1 VSYARPMTT
10 FKSVLQ
16 AQFDS
21 IDDLKKLPLRFNN
34 RNFNL
39 GDIAHIER
47 GYQDPPAPKVR
58 HNGKEVIALGI
69 SMARGGDIIALGK
82 DLALASQKLRET
94 LPTGIELAQVQDQ
107 PKSVSRSVHEFIQTL
122 AEALIIVLA
131 VSFLALGIHTKP
143 WRIDLRPGLVV
154 GLSIPTVLAIT
165 FLIMERWG
173 IDLHKISLGSLI
185 IALGLLVDDAIIVV
199 EMTVRKLE
207 EGYDRLTASIHAYTT
222 TAMPMLTG
230 TLITAT
236 GFLPIG
242 LANSAVGE
250 YTFAIFAV
258 TLDRADCLVVC
269 VRLFCAV
276 FGLSLIKR
284 ASKRHSRTY

>member
-1 VSYARPMTT
+1 MRQELLRVPNVAKVEQYGVQKEQIFVEVSQKKLARMGIDMRQVINALNQQNAVEYAG
-10 FKSVLQ
+10 VLRTPNDDIQ
-16 AQFDS
+16 IRITGQFDS

-94 LPTGIELAQVQDQ
+94 LPAGIELAQVQDQ

-143 WRIDLRPGLVV
+143 WRIDLRQ
-154 GLSIPTVLAIT
+154 A
-165 FLIMERWG
+165 
-173 IDLHKISLGSLI
+173 K
-185 IALGLLVDDAIIVV
+185 
-199 EMTVRKLE
+199 KNKK
-207 EGYDRLTASIHAYTT
+207 YQLTR
-222 TAMPMLTG
+222 
-230 TLITAT
+230 
-236 GFLPIG
+236 
-242 LANSAVGE
+242 N
-250 YTFAIFAV
+250 
-258 TLDRADCLVVC
+258 
-269 VRLFCAV
+269 
-276 FGLSLIKR
+276 
-284 ASKRHSRTY
+284 